1 MSEETAPEQT
11 GETLPEPG
19 IPTGEPIG
27 APPAPP
33 VSGQPRHRR
42 FTIDTAPLR
51 ERPFRRLWTGQTIT
65 VVGTQMTLVVVPYQV
80 FTVTRSSLAVGLTSI
95 VALVPLVVFG
105 LIGGAIADT
114 VDRRK
119 LMLFTSGGTAV
130 ASALLFAQSMLPG
143 AGHLSLLWVLTA
155 IESALTAINSPTRSA
170 AIPALVGKARVSA
183 ANALN
188 MTVQQAGVI
197 VGPLLAGFLIDAG
210 GLPFTYAIDACG
222 FLVALLLLRGL
233 PSLPPG
239 GEAAATG
246 RIRLGAAVR
255 GVGEGFAFLR
265 TQPVLLMTFV
275 VDLTAMIFGWPRA
288 VIPELAQTTFAHSA
302 NSLGWLSA
310 GVSIGA
316 LLMGLV
322 SGWVTRLDRQ
332 GAAVLVAI
340 CVWGTSVALF
350 GLAHVLWL
358 AVLWL
363 ACAGA
368 GDLVSAVLR
377 TSMLQTAAPDDMR
390 GRMQGVF
397 IVVVAGGPRLGDLR
411 AGGLA
416 AATSVPVTMVSGG
429 VIIVAAMIGF
439 AIAVP
444 SFRRFRASS
453 VR

>member
-1 MSEETAPEQT
+1 MSGETGPGET
-11 GETLPEPG
+11 VPGETLPEPG

-27 APPAPP
+27 APPAAE
-33 VSGQPRHRR
+33 PRHRR

-65 VVGTQMTLVVVPYQV
+65 VVGTQMTLVVVPFQV

-119 LMLFTSGGTAV
+119 LMLLTSGGTAV
-130 ASALLFAQSMLPG
+130 ASGLLFAQSMLPG
-143 AGHLSLLWVLTA
+143 PGHLSVLWLLTA
-155 IESALTAINSPTRSA
+155 VESALTAINSPTRSA

-197 VGPLLAGFLIDAG
+197 VGPLVAGFLIDAG

-222 FLVALLLLRGL
+222 FLIALVLLRGL
-233 PSLPPG
+233 PPLPPG
-239 GEAAATG
+239 GAAVG
-246 RIRLGAAVR
+246 ERVRIAAAVR

-275 VDLTAMIFGWPRA
+275 VDLIAMVFGWPRA

-340 CVWGTSVALF
+340 CVWGVAVALF
-350 GLAHVLWL
+350 GLAHSLWL

-363 ACAGA
+363 AVAGA

-411 AGGLA
+411 AGGIA
-416 AATSVPVTMVSGG
+416 AAVGVPVTMVSGG
-429 VIIVAAMIGF
+429 IAILAGMAVVAVL
-439 AIAVP
+439 VP
-444 SFRRFRASS
+444 SFRRFRASE
-453 VR
+453 VAARP